1 MKRLKA
7 ALFTRLRRWL
17 CLGLLVLAGCASV
30 PLDYPKTVSS
40 ALPMDGSSDLGKSAQ
55 EWREVHGELSG
66 FYGLAYGIEALG
78 ARLRLIEAAER
89 SLDLQYFLIKPDQAG
104 ALITGELLRAA
115 DRGVRVRFLIDDVF
129 TSGVDR
135 QLAVLNSHPN
145 IDIRLFNPLPRGVPK
160 FMGYLGDF
168 QRVNRRAHNKLLAAD
183 NAYAIVGGR
192 NLADEYFGLK
202 EAVRF
207 DDYDVLMVGPLVEDI
222 SEGFDQ
228 FWNSKLSVP
237 VEAFDVEHDPVELG
251 QWREDVEEK
260 MQEGIKGAYSDAVNH
275 PLVQQIV
282 NGERVPVVAPAV
294 AVTDRPEKLEN
305 EVGSRSHS
313 VIANE
318 LDERFEATEREVIAI
333 TPYFIPGEAGVET
346 VKELRQEGVKVVI
359 VTNSLASTNHVA
371 VHSGYAR
378 YREELLAAGA
388 EICEVRADA
397 LINPIVGEV
406 ESERLTLHTKA
417 VLIDRRTL
425 FLGSPNLDP
434 RSLEINTEMGI
445 FIDSPAVGEDFYEAI
460 ADGMREICFMLSID
474 EHGDLLWT
482 FDDGQRREVLDS
494 EPLASFGRR
503 FMVKLFSLLPIES
516 QL

>member
-1 MKRLKA
+1 MDEDSS
-7 ALFTRLRRWL
+7 
-17 CLGLLVLAGCASV
+17 LGQ
-30 PLDYPKTVSS
+30 S
-40 ALPMDGSSDLGKSAQ
+40 AK
-55 EWREVHGELSG
+55 EWRESHGDLSG

-78 ARLRLIEAAER
+78 ARLRLIEAAEY

-129 TSGVDR
+129 TSGVDH
-135 QLAVLNSHPN
+135 QLGVLNSHPN
-145 IDIRLFNPLPRGVPK
+145 IEVRLFNPLPRTMPK
-160 FMGYLGDF
+160 FMGYLSDF
-168 QRVNRRAHNKLLAAD
+168 RRVNRRAHNKLLTAD

-192 NLADEYFGLK
+192 NLADEYSGLK
-202 EAVRF
+202 EDVRF

-237 VEAFDVEHDPVELG
+237 VEAFELEHDPEELK
-251 QWREDVEEK
+251 QWRDEVEEK

-282 NGERVPVVAPAV
+282 DGERVAVAAPAV

-305 EVGSRSHS
+305 RVGDRRHS

-318 LDERFEATEREVIAI
+318 LDERFEAAEWEVIAI
-333 TPYFIPGEAGVET
+333 TPYFIPGEAGVAL
-346 VKELRQEGVKVVI
+346 VKELLEGGVKVVI

-378 YREELLAAGA
+378 YREELLAVGA

-397 LINPIVGEV
+397 LTNPIVGEV

-417 VLIDRRTL
+417 VLIDRRTI

-445 FIDSPAVGEDFYEAI
+445 FIDSPAVGADFYDAI
-460 ADGMREICFMLSID
+460 ADGMREICFMLSFD
-474 EHGDLLWT
+474 EHGNLRWT
-482 FDDGQRREVLDS
+482 FDDGKRREVLDS
-494 EPLASFGRR
+494 EPLASFGRK
-503 FMVKLFSLLPIES
+503 FMVKFFSLLPIES